1 MIYMVTSLFD
11 LVDVERYTRY
21 GVRAKAQVE
30 RHGGKFLLSSH
41 DRFAVT
47 AMEGPE
53 PDVVNIAIFP
63 NKDAYLAFYNS
74 PEYQKLKQ
82 DRTSFCRS
90 QITMLERK

>member
-11 LVDVERYTRY
+11 LVDERAYITY
-21 GVRAKAQVE
+21 GVAARAMVE
-30 RHGGKFLLSSH
+30 QYNGKFLVASH
-41 DRFAVT
+41 GSFELT
-47 AMEGPE
+47 AMEGELPA
-53 PDVVNIAIFP
+53 VVNVAVFP
-63 NKDAYLAFYNS
+63 SKERYFEFYNS